1 LGPLLNNERLRPIA
15 SHMID
20 RYLELLRPLG
30 IDSPRV
36 RFMVPNDARSATNV
50 QAFLCSSRL
59 DSFAVL
65 NPGAGWDSRLW
76 PADRYGE
83 VAKHLAQR
91 HGLRS
96 VVTWAGPRELAW
108 ARAIVAAATRA
119 CRAVTRS
126 GPLRRFRYRPPPSR
140 RGPRHALR
148 RIARPDSSGKQRR
161 LRGRPCCSAGA
172 PSNRIESAS
181 PAGRQPRH
189 ASDLRAQSV
198 RRLRRGLG

>member
-1 LGPLLNNERLRPIA
+1 
-15 SHMID
+15 
-20 RYLELLRPLG
+20 
-30 IDSPRV
+30 
-36 RFMVPNDARSATNV
+36 MVPNDARSATYV

-108 ARAIVAAATRA
+108 ARAIVAAAAGHALLAPPASLPELAALLRE
-119 CRAVTRS
+119 AVLFVGSDT
-126 GPLRRFRYRPPPSR
+126 GPLHLAAALGTRCVALHGPTRPENSGAYGEGHAAVQELHQTGSNPRRR
-140 RGPRHALR
+140 RAGNHAMRAISVPRVCDACDEVLGEGVCECTS
-148 RIARPDSSGKQRR
+148 ARV
-161 LRGRPCCSAGA
+161 C
-172 PSNRIESAS
+172 E
-181 PAGRQPRH
+181 
-189 ASDLRAQSV
+189 
-198 RRLRRGLG
+198 